1 MCQTQSFTGMRSETR
16 TETRVDPRI
25 SESRRRVLVAALE
38 ELAEVGYG
46 GFAIESVCR
55 RSGVAKS
62 TVYRHW
68 RGKLT
73 LVGDALRSLNVQ
85 PGSPVTGGPPP
96 GQSPRE
102 RVVEI
107 VRHLAIAFSGSTVA
121 ACTPALVDAAEHETD
136 IRDLFHEY
144 NAERCQTLVDAVTDG
159 VVSGA
164 FPARVNPDLA
174 AVAMAGAIVYRRLM
188 TPTPMNPSDAEAL
201 VATVLGEG
209 SSDRR
214 G

>member
-1 MCQTQSFTGMRSETR
+1 MRQSESR
-16 TETRVDPRI
+16 TETGTETCVDPRI
-25 SESRRRVLVAALE
+25 SESRRRVLMAALE

-68 RGKLT
+68 PGKLT
-73 LVGDALRSLNVQ
+73 LVADALRSLNVQ
-85 PGSPVTGGPPP
+85 PGSAMAGVPPP
-96 GQSPRE
+96 GQTPRE

-107 VRHLAIAFSGSTVA
+107 VRHLATAFTGSTVA

-144 NAERCQTLVDAVTDG
+144 NAERRQTLVDAVTDG
-159 VVSGA
+159 VVAGA

-174 AVAMAGAIVYRRLM
+174 AVALAGAVMYRRLM

-209 SSDRR
+209 PSGRR